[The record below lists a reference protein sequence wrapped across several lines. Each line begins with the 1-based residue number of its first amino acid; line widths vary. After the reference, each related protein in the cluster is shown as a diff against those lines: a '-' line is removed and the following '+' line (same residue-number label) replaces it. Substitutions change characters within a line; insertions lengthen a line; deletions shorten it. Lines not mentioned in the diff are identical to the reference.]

1 MRRLAVVFVA
11 AACGVAGFAAGFAAA
26 VRLFAVD
33 VDLQAKYVNQPVR
46 VTRDVTV
53 TQGAVRV
60 VVPAG
65 AIVTHARSSAGERL
79 YALEFVSHSAME
91 PVDVQS
97 DAPRSHSWNSPTTG
111 SGPSD

>member
-1 MRRLAVVFVA
+1 MRPLAVVLVA
-11 AACGVAGFAAGFAAA
+11 IACGVAGFAAGAVGA

-53 TQGAVRV
+53 AQGAVRV

-65 AIVTHARSSAGERL
+65 AIVTHVRSSAGERL
-79 YALEFVSHSAME
+79 YTLEFVSHSAME
-91 PVDVQS
+91 PVDMQG
-97 DAPRSHSWNSPTTG
+97 DMPRSHSSKSPTTR
-111 SGPSD
+111 SGPPD